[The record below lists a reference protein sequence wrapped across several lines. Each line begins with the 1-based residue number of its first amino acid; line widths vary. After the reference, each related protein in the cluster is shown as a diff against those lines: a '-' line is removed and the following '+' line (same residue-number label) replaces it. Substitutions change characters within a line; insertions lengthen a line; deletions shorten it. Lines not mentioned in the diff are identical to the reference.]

1 MKIKNLLAGMV
12 LLGTSTFAGNIWAA
26 DWGPCQTSNGVAH
39 EYSFDFVQT
48 IQVPSENKAGKI
60 LTQPFALGTKYSAYC
75 ECPDPIP
82 DNGVVTYFKGVTLL
96 PEPGTVDGYYKFN
109 NYIDILTKIY
119 VYTQL
124 DIPVPFTDRSN
135 GTAQKECTPYTAN
148 NWGTGGKGSISIYIS
163 HPFVGQMII
172 PKTRVASLFGT
183 KKKGVYNDSQPMA
196 NVSISGSITVT
207 QGCELAAGTVLDIRF
222 GEYQAHDFKG
232 RAGQPPQNVQ
242 KVQKE
247 LSFDCNNISDG
258 VKIYLSIDATPNTAY
273 PSAIDLGNAD
283 VGAVIEDGKGNILK
297 PNDSN
302 SLLEMNPGSLY
313 EDVKRK
319 ATTTITAYPVST
331 TGKLPAAGD
340 YSGIATIHVELE

>member
-1 MKIKNLLAGMV
+1 M
-12 LLGTSTFAGNIWAA
+12 
-26 DWGPCQTSNGVAH
+26 
-39 EYSFDFVQT
+39 
-48 IQVPSENKAGKI
+48 
-60 LTQPFALGTKYSAYC
+60 
-75 ECPDPIP
+75 
-82 DNGVVTYFKGVTLL
+82 TYFKGVSLL
-96 PEPGTVDGYYKFN
+96 PEPGATKGYFKFN
-109 NYIDILTKIY
+109 NNIDVLPAIY
-119 VYTQL
+119 VL
-124 DIPVPFTDRSN
+124 SHADLSVPFTDKGNRAP
-135 GTAQKECTPYTAN
+135 GKECLSNIESTT
-148 NWGTGGKGSISIYIS
+148 WTTGSKGNIKIAIS
-163 HPFVGQMII
+163 HPFVGQLSI
-172 PKTRVASLFGT
+172 PRTPVAALYAT
-183 KKKGVYNDSQPMA
+183 KKMGVYNNLPLVVL
-196 NVSISGSITVT
+196 NVSADITVT
-207 QGCELAAGTVLDIRF
+207 QGCELAAGTVLDIPF

-242 KVQKE
+242 KIQKE

-258 VKIYLSIDATPNTAY
+258 VKIYLSIDATPNNAY

-340 YSGIATIHVELE
+340 YSGIATMHVELE

>member
-1 MKIKNLLAGMV
+1 
-12 LLGTSTFAGNIWAA
+12 
-26 DWGPCQTSNGVAH
+26 
-39 EYSFDFVQT
+39 
-48 IQVPSENKAGKI
+48 
-60 LTQPFALGTKYSAYC
+60 
-75 ECPDPIP
+75 
-82 DNGVVTYFKGVTLL
+82 
-96 PEPGTVDGYYKFN
+96 GYYKFN

-207 QGCELAAGTVLDIRF
+207 QGCELAAGTVLDIPF

>member
-1 MKIKNLLAGMV
+1 
-12 LLGTSTFAGNIWAA
+12 
-26 DWGPCQTSNGVAH
+26 
-39 EYSFDFVQT
+39 
-48 IQVPSENKAGKI
+48 
-60 LTQPFALGTKYSAYC
+60 
-75 ECPDPIP
+75 
-82 DNGVVTYFKGVTLL
+82 
-96 PEPGTVDGYYKFN
+96 
-109 NYIDILTKIY
+109 
-119 VYTQL
+119 
-124 DIPVPFTDRSN
+124 
-135 GTAQKECTPYTAN
+135 
-148 NWGTGGKGSISIYIS
+148 
-163 HPFVGQMII
+163 MII

-207 QGCELAAGTVLDIRF
+207 QGCELAAGTVLDIPF
-222 GEYQAHDFKG
+222 GEYQGHDFKG

>member
-109 NYIDILTKIY
+109 NY
-119 VYTQL
+119 
-124 DIPVPFTDRSN
+124 
-135 GTAQKECTPYTAN
+135 
-148 NWGTGGKGSISIYIS
+148 
-163 HPFVGQMII
+163 
-172 PKTRVASLFGT
+172 
-183 KKKGVYNDSQPMA
+183 NDSQPMA

-207 QGCELAAGTVLDIRF
+207 QGCELAAGTVLDIPF

>member
-148 NWGTGGKGSISIYIS
+148 NWGTGGKGSISI
-163 HPFVGQMII
+163 
-172 PKTRVASLFGT
+172 
-183 KKKGVYNDSQPMA
+183 
-196 NVSISGSITVT
+196 
-207 QGCELAAGTVLDIRF
+207 
-222 GEYQAHDFKG
+222 
-232 RAGQPPQNVQ
+232 
-242 KVQKE
+242 
-247 LSFDCNNISDG
+247 
-258 VKIYLSIDATPNTAY
+258 DATPNTAY

>member
-82 DNGVVTYFKGVTLL
+82 DNGVVTYFKDVTLL

-207 QGCELAAGTVLDIRF
+207 QGCELAAGTVLDIPF

>member
-26 DWGPCQTSNGVAH
+26 DWGPCQTENGQPY
-39 EYSFDFVQT
+39 EYSFDFIQT
-48 IQVPSENKAGKI
+48 ISVPSENKAGTN
-60 LTQPFALGTKYSAYC
+60 LTSGYALTGTYQAGC

-82 DNGVVTYFKGVTLL
+82 NSIMTYFKGVSLL
-96 PEPGTVDGYYKFN
+96 PEPGATKGYFKFN
-109 NYIDILTKIY
+109 NNIDVLPAIY
-119 VYTQL
+119 VL
-124 DIPVPFTDRSN
+124 SHADLSVPFTDKGNRAP
-135 GTAQKECTPYTAN
+135 GKECLSNIESTT
-148 NWGTGGKGSISIYIS
+148 WTTGSKGNIKIAIS
-163 HPFVGQMII
+163 HPFVGQLSI
-172 PKTRVASLFGT
+172 PRTPVAALYAT
-183 KKKGVYNDSQPMA
+183 KKMGVYNNLPLVVL
-196 NVSISGSITVT
+196 NVSADITVT
-207 QGCELAAGTVLDIRF
+207 QGCELAAGTVLDIPF

-242 KVQKE
+242 KIQKE

-258 VKIYLSIDATPNTAY
+258 VKIYLSIDATPNNAY

-340 YSGIATIHVELE
+340 YSGIATMHVELE